1 MRVCSVG
8 GQAVM
13 EGVMMK
19 SPTGIAMAVRRADGN
34 IVAEYK
40 DFSTKAKKGT
50 FWGLPI
56 VRGCVAFVESLATG
70 IKTTTQS
77 ANMYGADAFAEEEPT
92 KFEKWLSKTFGKDI
106 EDIVIGVA
114 LFLGILLAI
123 GLFVFLP
130 QLISSLLFGE
140 GKSVWRSL
148 VEGVLRVAIYI
159 GYLFAGIFFKQS
171 FNIRGKRFRRCRLF
185 NRLVGFSRCGR
196 RAFFSVCCHL
206 VLGC

>member
-1 MRVCSVG
+1 
-8 GQAVM
+8 M

-77 ANMYGADAFAEEEPT
+77 ANMYGADAFAE
-92 KFEKWLSKTFGKDI
+92 
-106 EDIVIGVA
+106 
-114 LFLGILLAI
+114 
-123 GLFVFLP
+123 
-130 QLISSLLFGE
+130 
-140 GKSVWRSL
+140 
-148 VEGVLRVAIYI
+148 
-159 GYLFAGIFFKQS
+159 
-171 FNIRGKRFRRCRLF
+171 
-185 NRLVGFSRCGR
+185 
-196 RAFFSVCCHL
+196 
-206 VLGC
+206 

>member
-1 MRVCSVG
+1 MQYSGIG

-92 KFEKWLSKTFGKDI
+92 KFEKWLSKTFGKHI

-159 GYLFAGIFFKQS
+159 GYLFACSSIK
-171 FNIRGKRFRRCRLF
+171 
-185 NRLVGFSRCGR
+185 
-196 RAFFSVCCHL
+196 
-206 VLGC
+206 

>member
-1 MRVCSVG
+1 
-8 GQAVM
+8 M

-106 EDIVIGVA
+106 EVLSPVEYRERIQ
-114 LFLGILLAI
+114 GII
-123 GLFVFLP
+123 RE
-130 QLISSLLFGE
+130 SYE
-140 GKSVWRSL
+140 RYCSVQIDCTTK
-148 VEGVLRVAIYI
+148 E
-159 GYLFAGIFFKQS
+159 
-171 FNIRGKRFRRCRLF
+171 
-185 NRLVGFSRCGR
+185 
-196 RAFFSVCCHL
+196 
-206 VLGC
+206 